1 MDRRISWSKLFEYRD
16 KIHHRYPEIWGLKI
30 LRKRFPLILKTIG
43 DGEKVL
49 DIGAASRELEGRLRS
64 HYPNI
69 IYKSMDVD
77 QERPHDF
84 YSLEEIRESF
94 DVIFLFEVIE
104 HLQLEEGVRILTKV
118 YELLKDGGHLIITTP
133 NIFNP
138 SRFWRDA
145 THRVAYC
152 YDELGGLLLANQFHV
167 KVLYRRYN
175 DTFVNYF
182 LRVYIMAPL
191 HRFLGI
197 DFAKSI
203 LVVADKN
210 WARRK
215 IYFLNYLESNRD
227 EGLFSYPRT

>member
-1 MDRRISWSKLFEYRD
+1 LRKAFWQIGGAMDRKISWSKLFEYRD
-16 KIHHRYPEIWGLKI
+16 KIHRRYPEIWDLKI
-30 LRKRFPLILKTIG
+30 LRKRFPLILKTIR

-49 DIGAASRELEGRLRS
+49 DIGAASRELESRLRS

-84 YSLEEIRESF
+84 YSLEEIQESF

-104 HLQLEEGVRILTKV
+104 HLQLEDGVRILTKV
-118 YELLKDGGHLIITTP
+118 YELLKDGGRLIITTP

-167 KVLYRRYN
+167 KALYRTYN

-182 LRVYIMAPL
+182 LRVYVMVPL

-203 LVVADKN
+203 LVVAEKKLGK
-210 WARRK
+210 A
-215 IYFLNYLESNRD
+215 
-227 EGLFSYPRT
+227 